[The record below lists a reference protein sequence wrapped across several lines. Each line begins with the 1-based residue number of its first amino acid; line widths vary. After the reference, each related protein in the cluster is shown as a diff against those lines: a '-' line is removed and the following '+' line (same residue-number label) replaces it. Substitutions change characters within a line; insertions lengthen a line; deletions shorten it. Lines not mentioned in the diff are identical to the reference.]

1 MQPEESWFGAK
12 GPGGASRWG
21 TLEMASWERDTG
33 VALLE
38 GEDCW
43 AFPLDTGGESVGF
56 RGSPRA
62 LQRSSLLCRCSQV
75 RAEAWRPAAAVSP
88 GPLFVYLP
96 SESL

>member
-12 GPGGASRWG
+12 DPGGASRRG

-33 VALLE
+33 VALSE

-43 AFPLDTGGESVGF
+43 AFPLDTGGSRWASGAHQE
-56 RGSPRA
+56 
-62 LQRSSLLCRCSQV
+62 LCREAVCSADARRSVLRLGGQ
-75 RAEAWRPAAAVSP
+75 RLLYLL